1 MATAAGGRAHLG
13 IAFVLGGTA
22 AIAGMDALVKHASQE
37 YSVVQLTWVRFLVQ
51 TVLLLALVPPRRS
64 LAYLRTRRPGLQILR
79 AALLL
84 IASFAFFTALRF
96 VPLAQANAIAFIAPL
111 LITALSYP
119 LLGEPVGVRRW
130 SAVVVGLLGMLI
142 IIRPGVAAFHWA
154 LLMPL
159 VMAIAS
165 ALYHTTTPLLAR
177 SEDPT
182 GTLYFAGLAGSAVL
196 ALALPTV
203 WQTPDWLGWVEMIGL
218 GALGTIGH
226 FLLIA
231 GFRHGEAAAVSPFL
245 YAHLLW
251 ASALGAAFFDEVP
264 DAWTVTGALILVCAG
279 MYVYRRERVH
289 DARIASDGVMQS

>member
-1 MATAAGGRAHLG
+1 VATAASGRAHLG

-37 YSVVQLTWVRFLVQ
+37 YSVLQLTWMRFLVQ
-51 TVLLLALVPPRRS
+51 TALLLALVPPRRS

-84 IASFAFFTALRF
+84 IASLAFFTALRF
-96 VPLAQANAIAFIAPL
+96 VPLAQANAIAFVAPL
-111 LITALSYP
+111 LITALSSP
-119 LLGEPVGVRRW
+119 LLGESVGVRRW
-130 SAVVVGLLGMLI
+130 SAVVVGLLGMVI
-142 IIRPGVAAFHWA
+142 IIRPGVAVFHWA

-182 GTLYFAGLAGSAVL
+182 GTLYFAGIAGSVVL
-196 ALALPTV
+196 ALAMPAV
-203 WQTPDWLGWVEMIGL
+203 WQTPDWFGWIEMIGL
-218 GALGTIGH
+218 GTLGTIGH

-231 GFRHGEAAAVSPFL
+231 GFRRGEAAALSPFL

-251 ASALGAAFFDEVP
+251 ASMLGAAFFDEVP
-264 DAWTVTGALILVCAG
+264 DAWTVIGALILVCAG
-279 MYVYRRERVH
+279 IYVYRREQVCGVQIAANGA
-289 DARIASDGVMQS
+289 ARS